1 MYINNI
7 MKFLNDK
14 YTDVIL
20 MYLYYTNLIL
30 KYLFIIQVN
39 VLYSYLK

>member
-20 MYLYYTNLIL
+20 MYLYYTNLIF